1 MGETEGS
8 RAGSRPGP
16 AVVLVRPQLGENI
29 GTAARAMANFGLD
42 DLRLVRP
49 RDGWPNAK
57 AVTAAAGAA
66 SVLDRVRLYD
76 TAAEAVGDLHHVYAT
91 TARRRFMLKPVVT
104 PAKVA
109 QDMRQTAAKAERS
122 GVLFGPERT
131 GLTNDEVALA
141 DAVLMVPMSPA
152 FASLNLAQAVLLVAY
167 AWFQAGPR
175 MPEESLPPRRTRP
188 ATKAELENFFRRLE
202 RELVACGF
210 LGNEEKRPSMMLNI
224 RAMFLRAGLFEQE
237 VRTLHG
243 MVTELARRGREGP
256 GGDV

>member
-1 MGETEGS
+1 MGEPAGT

-16 AVVLVRPQLGENI
+16 AIVLVTPQLGENI
-29 GTAARAMANFGLD
+29 GTAARAMLNFGLE

-57 AVTAAAGAA
+57 AVTAAKGAI
-66 SVLDRVRLYD
+66 SVLDRVRLHD
-76 TAAEAVGDLHHVYAT
+76 TVAEAVADLHHVYAT
-91 TARRRFMLKPVVT
+91 TARHRFMLKPVVT
-104 PAKVA
+104 PRQAA
-109 QDMRQTAAKAERS
+109 QDMRQAAAKAERS

-141 DAVLMVPMSPA
+141 DTVLMVPINPA
-152 FASLNLAQAVLLVAY
+152 FTSLNLAQAVLVIAY
-167 AWFQAGPR
+167 EWFQAGGEV
-175 MPEESLPPRRTRP
+175 PEHRVPPGRTRP

-210 LGNEEKRPSMMLNI
+210 LNNDDKRPSMMRNI

-243 MVTELARRGREGP
+243 MVTELNRRDPQEP
-256 GGDV
+256 GDEI